1 MLQKQLNTPL
11 GPMTALSDG
20 LSLNGLWFV
29 DQKYYG
35 STLPKL
41 TLLGQR
47 PIFAKVQAWLD
58 AYFAGENPTVDFPVQ
73 PAGTPFRQAVW
84 AQLRQ
89 IPYGEV
95 TTYGTLATVVGDQ
108 LGHLVGAQAIG
119 GAVGHNPISLV
130 IPCHRVVAGDG
141 NLTGYAGGLTR
152 KQALLRLE
160 GQLKTN
166 ENHVDFTKT
175 PEFQKNRV

>member
-1 MLQKQLNTPL
+1 MLKQQLNTPL
-11 GPMTALSDG
+11 GPMTAMSDG
-20 LSLNGLWFV
+20 LALNGLWFV

-35 STLPKL
+35 STLPRL
-41 TLLGQR
+41 TLLEQR
-47 PIFAKVQAWLD
+47 PIFTKVQAWLD
-58 AYFAGENPTVDFPVQ
+58 AYFAGKKPTVDFAVQ

-84 AQLRQ
+84 DQLRR

-108 LGHLVGAQAIG
+108 VGHFVSAQAIG

-130 IPCHRVVAGDG
+130 IPCHRVVAGG
-141 NLTGYAGGLTR
+141 GELTGYAGGLAR

-166 ENHVDFTKT
+166 EDHVILPET
-175 PEFQKNRV
+175 P